1 MQLPPDAVRARHL
14 EDALHLAEERFV
26 ATFELAPVGIAHV
39 APDGRWLRVN
49 GRLCTILGYEGE
61 ELLDLRFQDLTHP
74 EDLAADLDQALR
86 TVAGEQSSY
95 RIEKRYVRKDGTS
108 VWADVR
114 ISLVR
119 EPASE
124 KPLYFVAVVTD
135 ITMQRRAE
143 EALARRSAELQAL
156 LDHLPDVVARFDRE
170 GRHLY
175 VNPAVERATGLS
187 AGQFIGLTN
196 RDLGMPAE
204 LVDRWDA
211 VLAEVLETG
220 ESREIDFA
228 FPSPAGERRFW
239 SLLVPEHDAE
249 GSIVGALSVARDIT
263 DAAALTGPAC
273 APEVSTVEPA
283 DAFRALFEQAGM
295 GMAEVALDGRW
306 LRVNER
312 LCEMVGYA
320 ARELE
325 GRAFQEITLAEDHA
339 LILGQIRRL
348 LTGEAS
354 GCSLRQRF
362 VRRDGETVYADV
374 TMALVADAQ
383 GRPRHLL
390 AVFHDL
396 TARRRAEAH
405 LADSEA
411 RLRFL
416 AEMIPHLVWSARADG
431 HHDYYNHRWMEYT
444 GLSFPDPQGPR
455 WSRILHPDDL
465 ARARAVWQR
474 SLETGEPY
482 SIEFRIRG
490 KNGGYRWFLGLAL
503 PLRGEGGQ
511 VVRWFGTCTDIQA
524 QKDGEQELRET
535 QTRLHAALG
544 ASGTATFRWN
554 LRTGDVEWDAGL
566 DRLFGLAEGTI
577 PRSAAGFLLPV
588 HPDDRSRLTR
598 AVDRCAARGGTLEE
612 EFRVVWPDG
621 TVRWLLDKG
630 FATPGDDGLPL
641 YLTGACHDITAC
653 KAAGAEQEALL
664 LNAEN
669 ARAHAETA
677 SQLKSQFVAHISHE
691 IRTPINAV
699 LGYAGLLEAG
709 VHGPLN
715 DRQQEQVRRIL
726 RGGRHLV
733 VLVNDVLDLA
743 KVEAGE
749 MKVLRQAV
757 DVGAV
762 CRNVVEMIEPLAAAR
777 QIAVQA
783 GVPDPGTVAAW
794 GDEDRIRQILLN
806 LMTNACKF
814 TPVQGRVSL
823 RCLVSERAPAL
834 PDSEWGGRWV
844 RIEVA
849 DTGIGVEP
857 EMRER
862 IFSPFVQGRAGRQE
876 AGGTGLGL
884 AISRALARLM
894 GGEITLAS
902 PPGPGALF
910 TLWLPAADAV
920 PAG

>member
-1 MQLPPDAVRARHL
+1 MQLLPDAVRALHL
-14 EDALHLAEERFV
+14 EDALQHAEERFV

-49 GRLCTILGYEGE
+49 GRLCTILGYGGE

-114 ISLVR
+114 VSLVR
-119 EPASE
+119 EAASE
-124 KPLYFVAVVTD
+124 KPLYFVAVVND
-135 ITMQRRAE
+135 ISAQRRAE

-156 LDHLPDVVARFDRE
+156 LDHLPDIVARFDRQ

-175 VNPAVERATGLS
+175 VNPAVERATGLA

-204 LVDRWDA
+204 LVDQWDA
-211 VLAEVLETG
+211 ALAAVFETG
-220 ESREIDFA
+220 ESGEMDFA
-228 FPSPAGERRFW
+228 FPSPDGERRFW
-239 SLLVPEHDAE
+239 SLMVPEHGAD

-263 DAAALTGPAC
+263 DTAALSGPAC
-273 APEVSTVEPA
+273 APEVSTVNPA
-283 DAFRALFEQAGM
+283 DAFHALFEQAGM

-312 LCEMVGYA
+312 LCEMVGYGA
-320 ARELE
+320 YELE
-325 GRAFQEITLAEDHA
+325 GRLFQEITVTEDHA
-339 LILGQIRRL
+339 PVLGQIHRL
-348 LTGEAS
+348 AAGDAS
-354 GCSLRQRF
+354 ACSLRQRF
-362 VRRDGETVYADV
+362 IRRDGETVYADV
-374 TMALVADAQ
+374 TLALVADAQ

-390 AVFHDL
+390 AVLHDL

-431 HHDYYNHRWMEYT
+431 HHDYYNHRWVEYT
-444 GLSFPDPQGPR
+444 GLTPGVHGPR
-455 WSRILHPDDL
+455 WSRILHPDDMG
-465 ARARAVWQR
+465 RAKAVWRR

-482 SIEFRIRG
+482 SMEFRIRE
-490 KNGGYRWFLGLAL
+490 KGGDYRWFLGLAL

-524 QKDGEQELRET
+524 QKDGEQALRET
-535 QTRLHAALG
+535 QERLRAALG

-554 LRTGDVEWDAGL
+554 LRTGDVEWDAEL
-566 DRLFGLAEGTI
+566 DRLFGIAEGTH
-577 PRSAAGFLLPV
+577 PHSAAGFLLAV
-588 HPDDRSRLTR
+588 HPEDRAHLTW
-598 AVDRCAARGGTLEE
+598 AVDRCAAGEECLEE
-612 EFRVVWPDG
+612 QFRVVWPDG
-621 TVRWLLDKG
+621 TVHWLLDKG
-630 FATPGDDGLPL
+630 VATPGDDGLPL
-641 YLTGACHDITAC
+641 FLTGACHDVTAQR
-653 KAAGAEQEALL
+653 AAEAEREALL
-664 LNAEN
+664 QSAEN
-669 ARAHAETA
+669 ARAHAERA
-677 SQLKSQFVAHISHE
+677 DQLKSRFVAHISHE

-699 LGYAGLLEAG
+699 LGYAGVLELG

-715 DRQQEQVRRIL
+715 DQQQEQVRRIL

-733 VLVNDVLDLA
+733 ALVNDVLDLA

-749 MKVLRQAV
+749 MTVLRQAV
-757 DVGAV
+757 DIGAV

-777 QIAVQA
+777 RIPVEADA
-783 GVPDPGTVAAW
+783 CGPGTVAW

-806 LMTNACKF
+806 LLTNACKF
-814 TPVQGRVSL
+814 TPVHGRVTL
-823 RCLVSERAPAL
+823 RCGVSVEAPASL
-834 PDSEWGGRWV
+834 ASEGSGPWV
-844 RIEVA
+844 RIDVY
-849 DTGIGVEP
+849 DTGIGVEA

-862 IFSPFVQGRAGRQE
+862 IFAPFVQGARDRQE

-884 AISRALARLM
+884 AISRSLARAMDGDVILT
-894 GGEITLAS
+894 I
-902 PPGPGALF
+902 PPGGGSCF
-910 TLWLPAADAV
+910 SLWLCAADAA

>member
-1 MQLPPDAVRARHL
+1 MQLLPDAVRALHL
-14 EDALHLAEERFV
+14 ADALQHAEERFV

-49 GRLCTILGYEGE
+49 GRLCTILGYGGE

-114 ISLVR
+114 VSLVR
-119 EPASE
+119 EAASE
-124 KPLYFVAVVTD
+124 KPLYFVAVVND
-135 ITMQRRAE
+135 ISLQRRAE

-156 LDHLPDVVARFDRE
+156 LDHLPDIVARFDRQ

-204 LVDRWDA
+204 LVDQWDTA
-211 VLAEVLETG
+211 LAAVLETG
-220 ESREIDFA
+220 ESGEMEFA
-228 FPSPAGERRFW
+228 FPSPDGERRFW
-239 SLLVPEHDAE
+239 SLMVPEHDAD

-263 DAAALTGPAC
+263 DTAALTGAAC
-273 APEVSTVEPA
+273 EPEVSTVQPA
-283 DAFRALFEQAGM
+283 DAFHALFEQAGM
-295 GMAEVALDGRW
+295 GMAELALDGRW
-306 LRVNER
+306 IRVNER
-312 LCEMVGYA
+312 LCEMVGNG

-325 GRAFQEITLAEDHA
+325 GRLFQEITITEDHA
-339 LILGQIRRL
+339 RVLGQIHRL
-348 LTGEAS
+348 AGGDAS
-354 GCSLRQRF
+354 ACSLRQRF
-362 VRRDGETVYADV
+362 IRRDGETVYADV

-390 AVFHDL
+390 AVLHDL
-396 TARRRAEAH
+396 SARRRAEAH

-444 GLSFPDPQGPR
+444 GLPASVHGPR

-465 ARARAVWQR
+465 GRAKAVWRR
-474 SLETGEPY
+474 SLEAGEPY
-482 SIEFRIRG
+482 SMELRIREKG
-490 KNGGYRWFLGLAL
+490 GGYRWFLALAL

-524 QKDGEQELRET
+524 QKDSEQALRET
-535 QTRLHAALG
+535 QERLRAALS

-554 LRTGDVEWDAGL
+554 LRTGDVAWDAEL
-566 DRLFGLAEGTI
+566 DRLFGIAEGTN
-577 PRSAAGFLLPV
+577 PHSAAGFLLAV
-588 HPDDRSRLTR
+588 HPDDRARLAR
-598 AVDRCAARGGTLEE
+598 AVDRCAAGEECLEE

-621 TVRWLLDKG
+621 TVHWLLDKCVT
-630 FATPGDDGLPL
+630 TPGDDGRPL
-641 YLTGACHDITAC
+641 FLTGACHDVTAHR
-653 KAAGAEQEALL
+653 AAEAEREALL
-664 LNAEN
+664 QSAEN
-669 ARAHAETA
+669 ARAHAERA
-677 SQLKSQFVAHISHE
+677 DQLKSRFVAHISHE
-691 IRTPINAV
+691 VRTPINVV
-699 LGYAGLLEAG
+699 LGYAGLLDAG

-715 DRQQEQVRRIL
+715 DQQQEHVRRIL
-726 RGGRHLV
+726 RSGRHLV
-733 VLVNDVLDLA
+733 ALVNDVLDLA

-749 MKVLRQAV
+749 MTVLRRAV
-757 DVGAV
+757 EIGTL
-762 CRNVVEMIEPLAAAR
+762 CRNVVEMIEPLAASR
-777 QIAVQA
+777 GITVTVEGA
-783 GVPDPGTVAAW
+783 GSGIAAW

-806 LMTNACKF
+806 LMNNACKF
-814 TPVQGRVSL
+814 TPVQGRVIL
-823 RCLVSERAPAL
+823 RCGLAVEAPAPL
-834 PDSEWGGRWV
+834 GSGGSGPWV
-844 RIEVA
+844 RIDVN
-849 DTGIGVEP
+849 DTGIGVEA

-862 IFSPFVQGRAGRQE
+862 IFAPFVQGARARQE

-884 AISRALARLM
+884 AISRTLARAMDGDIVL
-894 GGEITLAS
+894 TS
-902 PPGPGALF
+902 PPGEGSCF
-910 TLWLPAADAV
+910 TLWLRAAD
-920 PAG
+920 PAPTG